1 MPAPGPDPS
10 PDAHRWPTLIPEL
23 GSYLIGFAS
32 LLAVLLSLWLAGY
45 WLRRWIVPEF
55 SGALARLADLILAS
69 ALLVL
74 VLQLVGS
81 LGLLKLGWIVAAC
94 VVIPLLVA
102 GLAWR
107 MAPHDHEDEI
117 AAPAVPFWAFIV
129 AVGVASWT
137 VAEWSFPTQLSL
149 DQGMFGGDTTWYH
162 MPASA
167 RFVQDHSIIPLH
179 FTDALRLAVWFY
191 PQTSELMHGALIALM
206 ETDWL
211 SPLFN
216 MYALGVALL
225 AGWVVGRPYGV
236 GPSTLV
242 AVAVLLSSGVMI
254 ETQPGEGRND
264 ILAFAFLLAFAAFLV
279 NGHQRSAPGAG
290 EAVEDRPDPD
300 APLLDR
306 GPLLLAGVAAGLAIS
321 VKVSMLA
328 PVGVILIGMILASGR
343 ARWLTT
349 TLWLGLPMLVVGGF
363 WYVRAMIYTG
373 GNPVPAIG
381 WGPLGL
387 PQPDQMPLDPR
398 PRFSVADYATDLD
411 IYRFWFLPEMEQ
423 AFGVL
428 FPLIFLGLGVAAV
441 YVAIRSR
448 NRVLRVLAG
457 AAIITAI
464 VYVFTPLTAAGQE
477 GSPRGFFTNTRYLL
491 PGLLLAAS
499 LLPIARPLR
508 SPPAR
513 ASAVLA
519 LLTAVYAVTVLTS
532 PRWSTMYLPGAVFL
546 TLAIVWAPVG
556 LTWLRE
562 KGRLPLPGLI
572 AAIAALVVVAGIW
585 GRGEEVGYAEKHY
598 TRSTLFL
605 QDGGPQ
611 ESYEFARTLS
621 GKRIAVAGSGQ
632 MLFGQY
638 GFYGPRLDNY
648 VQYIGREGDL
658 GSYRLIARC
667 ENFIEEINRG
677 DYDFIFTSEYTQD
690 SPTAPY
696 RYPVREWIA
705 SDPNVTEVVAEPA
718 ITPQPAYVYRID
730 GPLDPSRCR

>member
-1 MPAPGPDPS
+1 MAIPD
-10 PDAHRWPTLIPEL
+10 L
-23 GSYLIGFAS
+23 GTYLTGFIS
-32 LLAVLLSLWLAGY
+32 LLAILGSLWLAGY
-45 WLRRWIVPEF
+45 WLGRWIVPQF

-74 VLQLVGS
+74 ILQLVGS
-81 LGLLKLGWIVAAC
+81 LGLLKLGWIVGSC
-94 VVIPLLVA
+94 IVLPLLVA
-102 GLAWR
+102 ALAWR
-107 MAPHDHEDEI
+107 MAPDGHEDEV
-117 AAPAVPFWAFIV
+117 AAPPVPVWAFLV
-129 AVGVASWT
+129 AIGVASWT

-179 FTDALRLAVWFY
+179 FTDPLRLAVWFY

-206 ETDWL
+206 KTDWL

-236 GPSTLV
+236 GPATLV
-242 AVAVLLSSGVMI
+242 AVALLLSSGVMI

-279 NGHQRSAPGAG
+279 NGHQRRAPGAG
-290 EAVEDRPDPD
+290 QAVEDRPDPD

-328 PVGVILIGMILASGR
+328 PVGVIFLGMILASGR

-349 TLWLGLPMLVVGGF
+349 TLWLGIPMLLVGGF
-363 WYVRAMIYTG
+363 WYVRAMFYTG

-398 PRFSVADYATDLD
+398 PRFSVADYATDID
-411 IYRFWFLPEMEQ
+411 IYRFWFLPELEQ

-428 FPLIFLGLGVAAV
+428 FPLIFVVLGAAAI
-441 YVAIRSR
+441 YVVIRSR
-448 NRVLRVLAG
+448 NRVLRVIAG
-457 AAIITAI
+457 AAILTAI
-464 VYVFTPLTAAGQE
+464 VYLFTPLTAAGQE
-477 GSPRGFFTNTRYLL
+477 GAPRGFFTNTRYLL

-499 LLPIARPLR
+499 ILPLARPLR
-508 SPPAR
+508 SPPSR
-513 ASAVLA
+513 ASVVLA
-519 LLTAVYAVTVLTS
+519 FLTVVYAITVLTS
-532 PRWSTMYLPGAVFL
+532 PRWSTMFLPGAIFL
-546 TLAIVWAPVG
+546 ALAIVWAPVG
-556 LTWLRE
+556 LTWLRD
-562 KGRLPLPGLI
+562 KGRISLGGLV
-572 AAIAALVVVAGIW
+572 AAALAVVLVAGIW

-611 ESYEFARTLS
+611 ETYDFVRDLT

-632 MLFGQY
+632 MIFGQY
-638 GFYGPRLDNY
+638 GFYGVGLDNY
-648 VQYIGREGDL
+648 VQYVGQEGDR
-658 GSYRLIARC
+658 GTFRLITKCR
-667 ENFIEEINRG
+667 NFVEAINRG
-677 DYDFIFTSEYTQD
+677 NYDFLFTSEYTQD
-690 SPTAPY
+690 SPDSPY

-705 SDPNVTEVVAEPA
+705 SDPNVTEVVSEPA
-718 ITPQPAYVYRID
+718 ITPQPAFVYRID
-730 GPLDPSRCR
+730 GKLDPALCR

>member
-1 MPAPGPDPS
+1 MELREA
-10 PDAHRWPTLIPEL
+10 LIPDFA
-23 GSYLIGFAS
+23 SYLTGFAC
-32 LLAVLLSLWLAGY
+32 LLAMLLSLWLAGY

-74 VLQLVGS
+74 ILQLVGS
-81 LGLLKLGWIVAAC
+81 LGLFELAWIVVFAT
-94 VVIPLLVA
+94 VIPLLA
-102 GLAWR
+102 AALAWK
-107 MAPHDHEDEI
+107 MAPEDHADEV
-117 AAPAVPFWAFIV
+117 AAPPVPVWAFLV
-129 AVGVASWT
+129 AVAVASWT

-167 RFVQDHSIIPLH
+167 RFVQDHSILPLH
-179 FTDALRLAVWFY
+179 FTDPLRLAVWFY
-191 PQTSELMHGALIALM
+191 PQTSELMNGALIALM

-264 ILAFAFLLAFAAFLV
+264 ILAFAFLIAFAAFLV
-279 NGHQRSAPGAG
+279 NGHQRRAPDRGV
-290 EAVEDRPDPD
+290 AVEDRPDPD

-349 TLWLGLPMLVVGGF
+349 TLWLGVPMLLVGGF

-398 PRFSVADYATDLD
+398 PRFSVADYATDID
-411 IYRFWFLPEMEQ
+411 IYRFWFLPELEQ

-441 YVAIRSR
+441 YVVLRSR
-448 NRVLRVLAG
+448 NRVLRVIAG

-464 VYVFTPLTAAGQE
+464 VYLFTPLTAAGQE

-499 LLPIARPLR
+499 ILPLARPLR

-513 ASAVLA
+513 ASVVLA
-519 LLTAVYAVTVLTS
+519 FLTAVYVVTVLTS
-532 PRWSTMYLPGAVFL
+532 PRWSTMFLPGAIFL

-562 KGRLPLPGLI
+562 NGRLSLGGLV
-572 AAIAALVVVAGIW
+572 AAVAAVVLVAGIW

-611 ESYEFARTLS
+611 ESYDFARSLS
-621 GKRIAVAGSGQ
+621 GKRIALAGSGQ
-632 MLFGQY
+632 MIFGQY
-638 GFYGPRLDNY
+638 GFYGPGLDNY
-648 VQYIGREGDL
+648 VQYVGQEGDR
-658 GSYRLIARC
+658 GTYRLITKCR
-667 ENFIEEINRG
+667 NFVEAINRG
-677 DYDFIFTSEYTQD
+677 NYDFIFTSEYTQD
-690 SPTAPY
+690 APESPY

-730 GPLDPSRCR
+730 GQLDPANCR

>member
-1 MPAPGPDPS
+1 M
-10 PDAHRWPTLIPEL
+10 IPEL
-23 GSYLIGFAS
+23 GTYLIGFAS
-32 LLAVLLSLWLAGY
+32 LLAILLSLWLAGY

-74 VLQLVGS
+74 ILQLVGS
-81 LGLLKLGWIVAAC
+81 LGLLKLGWIVSAC
-94 VVIPLLVA
+94 VVIPLIVA
-102 GLAWR
+102 GVARW
-107 MAPHDHEDEI
+107 MAPDDHEDEI
-117 AAPAVPFWAFIV
+117 AAPAVPFWAFMV

-167 RFVQDHSIIPLH
+167 RFVQDHSILPLH

-279 NGHQRSAPGAG
+279 NGHQRRAPGAG

-349 TLWLGLPMLVVGGF
+349 TFWLGLPILVVGGF

-411 IYRFWFLPEMEQ
+411 IYRFWFLPELEQ

-532 PRWSTMYLPGAVFL
+532 PRWSTMYLPGAIFL

-562 KGRLPLPGLI
+562 RGRLPLSGLV
-572 AAIAALVVVAGIW
+572 AAIVALVVAAGIW

-611 ESYEFARTLS
+611 ESYDFARTLS

>member
-1 MPAPGPDPS
+1 MIPD
-10 PDAHRWPTLIPEL
+10 L
-23 GSYLIGFAS
+23 GSYLIGFFS
-32 LLAVLLSLWLAGY
+32 LLAILLSLWLAGY

-74 VLQLVGS
+74 ILQLIGS
-81 LGLLKLGWIVAAC
+81 LGLLKLGWIAISC
-94 VVIPLLVA
+94 TVIPLLVA
-102 GLAWR
+102 ALAWR
-107 MAPHDHEDEI
+107 MAPDDHDDEI
-117 AAPAVPFWAFIV
+117 AAPPVPAWAFLL

-242 AVAVLLSSGVMI
+242 GVAVLLSSGVMI

-279 NGHQRSAPGAG
+279 NGHQRRAPGAG
-290 EAVEDRPDPD
+290 EVVEDRPDPD

-343 ARWLTT
+343 GRWLTT
-349 TLWLGLPMLVVGGF
+349 TLWLGIPMLVVGGF
-363 WYVRAMIYTG
+363 WYLRAMIYTG

-411 IYRFWFLPEMEQ
+411 IYRFWFLPELEQ

-428 FPLIFLGLGVAAV
+428 FPLIFVALGVAAV
-441 YVAIRSR
+441 YVLLRSR

-464 VYVFTPLTAAGQE
+464 VYVFTPLTAAGEE

-508 SPPAR
+508 SPPSR
-513 ASAVLA
+513 ASVVLA
-519 LLTAVYAVTVLTS
+519 FLTVVYAITVLTS
-532 PRWSTMYLPGAVFL
+532 PRWSTMYLAGAVFL
-546 TLAIVWAPVG
+546 TLALVWAPVG
-556 LTWLRE
+556 LTWLRDR
-562 KGRLPLPGLI
+562 GRLPLAGLI
-572 AAIAALVVVAGIW
+572 AAVAAIVLVAGIW
-585 GRGEEVGYAEKHY
+585 GRGEQVGYAEKHY

-611 ESYEFARTLS
+611 ESYDFARNLS

-638 GFYGPRLDNY
+638 GFYGVGLDNY
-648 VQYIGREGDL
+648 VQYIGREGDR
-658 GSYRLIARC
+658 GTYRLITKC

-690 SPTAPY
+690 SPDAPL
-696 RYPVREWIA
+696 RFPVREWVA

-730 GPLDPSRCR
+730 GPLDPANCR

>member
-1 MPAPGPDPS
+1 M
-10 PDAHRWPTLIPEL
+10 IPEL
-23 GSYLIGFAS
+23 GTYLIGFAS
-32 LLAVLLSLWLAGY
+32 LLAILLSLWLAGY

-74 VLQLVGS
+74 ILQLVGS
-81 LGLLKLGWIVAAC
+81 LGLLKLGWIVSAC
-94 VVIPLLVA
+94 VVIPLIVA
-102 GLAWR
+102 GVARW
-107 MAPHDHEDEI
+107 MAPDDHEDEI
-117 AAPAVPFWAFIV
+117 AAPAVPFWAFMV

-279 NGHQRSAPGAG
+279 NGHQRRAPGAG

-349 TLWLGLPMLVVGGF
+349 TFWLGLPILVVGGF

-411 IYRFWFLPEMEQ
+411 IYRFWFLPELEQ

-532 PRWSTMYLPGAVFL
+532 PRWSTMYLPGAIFL

-562 KGRLPLPGLI
+562 RGRLPLSGLV
-572 AAIAALVVVAGIW
+572 AAIVALVVAAGIW

-611 ESYEFARTLS
+611 ESYDFARTLS

-658 GSYRLIARC
+658 GSYRLITRC
-667 ENFIEEINRG
+667 ENFVEEINRG